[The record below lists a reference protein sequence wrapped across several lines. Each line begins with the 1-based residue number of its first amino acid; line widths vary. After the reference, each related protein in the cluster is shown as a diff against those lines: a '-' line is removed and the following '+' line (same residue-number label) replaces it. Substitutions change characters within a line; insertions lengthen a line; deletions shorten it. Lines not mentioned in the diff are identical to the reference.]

1 MFAKS
6 MNDSINESMNL
17 GTISL
22 DNTFLK
28 CIPVLPN
35 VNRHST
41 VMDSKMDQI

>member
-6 MNDSINESMNL
+6 MNDSINESVNL
-17 GTISL
+17 GTTSL

-35 VNRHST
+35 VNRHSP
-41 VMDSKMDQI
+41 VNGS